1 MDEPE
6 ALARDPVQPAPPMRP
21 VRIDGHLDLA
31 FNAVALGRDLSQGLE
46 RLRALEARSHQT
58 AMVTWPELRAADAD
72 VVFGTLYAK
81 PHRPPRADADGDGA
95 VAPVGYRDAQ
105 GAYDQARAQLDWYE
119 RAEDDGFAR
128 ILRSRADL
136 ETHLQERAAAAPESR
151 RTGVVVLMEGADPV
165 RTPDDLDRWWSAGV
179 RLLGPAWGATRY
191 AGGTGA
197 PGGLT
202 DLGVALVGAMASLG
216 LPLDVSHLAE
226 DAFWQALEGHDGVVF
241 ASHAN
246 ARAITPT
253 DRHLSDPMLDAL
265 GDRDGVVGLVL
276 GNPFL
281 DPAPG
286 PEGVTLAS
294 VARQAAHVA
303 GRIGWSRVAIGS
315 DLDGGFGLEESPQ
328 ELTRWGDFDR
338 LAAIAPAEHR
348 PGVLGEH
355 WLRFLRRALPPT

>member
-1 MDEPE
+1 MTEPAQTE
-6 ALARDPVQPAPPMRP
+6 RP

-31 FNAVALGRDLSQGLE
+31 YNAVALGRDLTLPLE
-46 RLRALEARSHQT
+46 ALRAREGRSRET
-58 AMVTWPELRAADAD
+58 AMVTWSELRAANVD
-72 VVFGTLYAK
+72 VVFGTLFAR
-81 PHRPPRADADGDGA
+81 PHRPRPQDAAADAH
-95 VAPVGYRDAQ
+95 PTPLGYHDAQ
-105 GAYDQARAQLDWYE
+105 GAFDQARAQLDWYE
-119 RAEDDGFAR
+119 RAEDAGHAR
-128 ILRSRADL
+128 LIRDRVGL
-136 ETHLQERAAAAPESR
+136 ETHLRERADAAPEAR

-165 RTPDDLDRWWSAGV
+165 RTPDDLARWWSAGV

-202 DLGVALVGAMASLG
+202 DLGVALVEAMAGIG

-226 DAFWQALEGHDGVVF
+226 ASFWEALEHHDGVVL

-246 ARAITPT
+246 ARALTPT

-265 GDRDGVVGLVL
+265 AERDGVVGLVL
-276 GNPFL
+276 GNPFV
-281 DPAPG
+281 DPTPG

-303 GRIGWSRVAIGS
+303 GRVGWSRVAIGS
-315 DLDGGFGLEESPQ
+315 DLDGGFGLEESPR
-328 ELTRWGDFDR
+328 ELTRGADFDR

-348 PGVLGEH
+348 RGVLGDH
-355 WLRFLRRALPPT
+355 WLRFLRRALPAP

>member
-1 MDEPE
+1 MTEPS
-6 ALARDPVQPAPPMRP
+6 ARARDLVGSTPSERP

-31 FNAVALGRDLSQGLE
+31 FNAVGLGRDLGLPLDE
-46 RLRALEARSHQT
+46 LRVRESRSRQT
-58 AMVTWPELRAADAD
+58 AMITWPELRAADVD

-81 PHRPPRADADGDGA
+81 PQRPRAAGDDDE
-95 VAPVGYRDAQ
+95 APTPPGYHDAQ
-105 GAYDQARAQLDWYE
+105 GAFEQARAQLDWYE
-119 RAEDDGFAR
+119 RSENAGFAR
-128 ILRSRADL
+128 LIRDRRGL
-136 ETHLQERAAAAPESR
+136 ETHLRERANAAPEAR

-165 RTPDDLDRWWSAGV
+165 RTPDDLERWWSAGV

-202 DLGVALVGAMASLG
+202 DLGVELVRAMAELG

-226 DAFWQALEGHDGVVF
+226 ASFWQALEHHDGVVF

-246 ARAITPT
+246 ARALTPT

-265 GDRDGVVGLVL
+265 GERNGVVGLVL
-276 GNPFL
+276 GNAFI
-281 DPAPG
+281 DPSPG

-294 VARQAAHVA
+294 VTRQAEHVA
-303 GRIGWSRVAIGS
+303 SRIGWSRVAIGS
-315 DLDGGFGLEESPQ
+315 DLDGGFGLEETPR
-328 ELTRWGDFDR
+328 ELTRGGNFDG

-348 PGVLGEH
+348 RGVLGDH
-355 WLRFLRRALPPT
+355 WLRFLRRALPDP